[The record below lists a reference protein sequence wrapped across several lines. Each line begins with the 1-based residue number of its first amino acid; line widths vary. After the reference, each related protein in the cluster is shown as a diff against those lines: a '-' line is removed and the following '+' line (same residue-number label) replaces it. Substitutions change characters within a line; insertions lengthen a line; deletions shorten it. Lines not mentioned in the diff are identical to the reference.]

1 MMSFLK
7 SNATLMLAIALLFT
21 GLSMILGPVMAQQQS
36 APTVA
41 VPADPISLL
50 TTGAPQSSGYTDRL
64 IGESQQR
71 AKANPADYDAL
82 SRLGLAYLQKS
93 RETNDPTYYSQ
104 AEAAFKKALE
114 LKADDYN
121 ALAGIGSL
129 ELSRHR
135 FSDALE
141 WGKKAQAVRPHNA
154 FAYGVIG
161 DAYNELGRYQEAV
174 DTFQQMVNVRP
185 DQASYSRVSYARE
198 LHGDIAGAIEAMQEA
213 ISAGGPA
220 AENTAWCRVQLGNLH
235 FNSNRLQD
243 AEREY
248 GQALN
253 DYPNYLHGL
262 AALAQLRWAQGKS
275 DEALKLYN
283 QVVNDV
289 PLPQYVAA
297 LGDLYANL
305 GDTENAR
312 KQYELVMF
320 VYKTQENGGVDVGIE
335 KALYMADH
343 NTDLPAAL
351 ALAEKAAQTR
361 QDVHTLD
368 SYAWVLYKSG
378 RYQDALV
385 NQQKAMRL
393 KSQNPLFF
401 YHLGMIYDKL
411 GDSQNARV
419 NIQRALDLNP
429 HFSILHAQAA
439 QAFVKK

>member
-1 MMSFLK
+1 MSFLK

-21 GLSMILGPVMAQQQS
+21 GVSMIFGPVMAQQQS
-36 APTVA
+36 APPMA
-41 VPADPISLL
+41 VPADPIALL
-50 TTGAPQSSGYTDRL
+50 NTGAPQVSGYTDRL
-64 IGESQQR
+64 IAESQQR
-71 AKANPADYDAL
+71 AKQNPSDYDAL

-104 AEAAFKKALE
+104 AEAAFQKALE
-114 LKADDYN
+114 LKPDDYN

-141 WGKKAQAVRPHNA
+141 WGKKAQAVRPYNA
-154 FAYGVIG
+154 FAYGVMG

-220 AENTAWCRVQLGNLH
+220 AENTAWCRVQLGNLY

-297 LGDLYANL
+297 LGDLYASL

-335 KALYMADH
+335 KALFMSDH
-343 NTDLPAAL
+343 DMDLPAAL
-351 ALAEKAAQTR
+351 ALAEKAAQER
-361 QDVHTLD
+361 QDIHTLD

-378 RYQDALV
+378 RYQEALV

-393 KSQNPLFF
+393 KTQNPLFF

-411 GDSQNARV
+411 GDAQSARLNV
-419 NIQRALDLNP
+419 QKALDLNP
-429 HFSILHAQAA
+429 HFSILHAQDV